1 MSSLGDELTVMLTA
15 IGQRLRLE
23 ERAEEPTRRPRDLT
37 GSPGSYGWLHEAGA
51 LSRLVG
57 WPTADKL
64 RLIASQRP
72 RMACLWGKRSG
83 IGKTASAVA
92 LARVISPDGI
102 GLFVRSTEL
111 VASIQEAGW
120 GSVPELVHRART
132 TGLLVLDDLGI
143 EQASEPARAAL
154 CDLVWRRADRARGTT
169 IVTTSLSPD
178 EVTRR
183 YGDGM
188 TRRLH
193 ELASVEIG
201 ASVTPASQ

>member
-23 ERAEEPTRRPRDLT
+23 ERPAEPARRPRDLT
-37 GSPGSYGWLHEAGA
+37 GAPGSYGWLYEPGA

-57 WPTADKL
+57 WTTADKL

-72 RMACLWGKRSG
+72 RMACLWGRRSG
-83 IGKTASAVA
+83 VGKTASAVA
-92 LARVISPDGI
+92 IARVLSPDGV

-132 TGLLVLDDLGI
+132 TGLLGLRCAI
-143 EQASEPARAAL
+143 W
-154 CDLVWRRADRARGTT
+154 C
-169 IVTTSLSPD
+169 
-178 EVTRR
+178 
-183 YGDGM
+183 GDGR
-188 TRRLH
+188 TDLEGRR
-193 ELASVEIG
+193 S
-201 ASVTPASQ
+201 

>member
-1 MSSLGDELTVMLTA
+1 MLSA
-15 IGQRLRLE
+15 MGQRLRLE
-23 ERAEEPTRRPRDLT
+23 ERPAEPTRRPRDLT
-37 GSPGSYGWLHEAGA
+37 GAPGSYGWLHEPGA
-51 LSRLVG
+51 LSKLVG

-64 RLIASQRP
+64 RLVASQRP

-83 IGKTASAVA
+83 VGKTASAVA
-92 LARVISPDGI
+92 LARVLSPDGI

-154 CDLVWRRADRARGTT
+154 CDLVWRRADRPRGTT

-178 EVTRR
+178 ETTRR

-193 ELASVEIG
+193 EAASVEIG
-201 ASVTPASQ
+201 STVTPASQ